1 MEIIREGKYSMPKQT
16 FFNLPEEKRNHI
28 IEVSIDEFAKA
39 PYQNISINHLIKS
52 MNIPTGSFYQ
62 YFEDKKDLYFYI
74 LSFYIDGILEESI
87 QEDKKFDLLNSD
99 YSVQAMDV
107 FSSVKEKMKNY
118 QEIFIDNFE
127 KAPLQIKRDWTFDVL
142 IGGKY
147 MALYDYSFF
156 DNEQLDPMI
165 KKNKSLHLGMVLAI
179 PNVIRRFC
187 NQEDIQ
193 EELKMYQFCIDILKV
208 GFTNFCSDT
217 EKSHNINKQETN
229 TRER

>member
-1 MEIIREGKYSMPKQT
+1 
-16 FFNLPEEKRNHI
+16 
-28 IEVSIDEFAKA
+28 
-39 PYQNISINHLIKS
+39 

-165 KKNKSLHLGMVLAI
+165 KKNKSLLLGMVLAI

-193 EELKMYQFCIDILKV
+193 EELKLYQFCIDILKV

-217 EKSHNINKQETN
+217 EKNYSIDMQETN

>member
-1 MEIIREGKYSMPKQT
+1 MPKQT

-99 YSVQAMDV
+99 YNVQAMDV

-165 KKNKSLHLGMVLAI
+165 KKNKSLLLGMVLAI

>member
-62 YFEDKKDLYFYI
+62 YFEDKKDLYFYV

-87 QEDKKFDLLNSD
+87 QENKKFDLLNSD

-165 KKNKSLHLGMVLAI
+165 KKNKSLLLGMVLAI

>member
-1 MEIIREGKYSMPKQT
+1 MEIIREGKYIMPKQT

-87 QEDKKFDLLNSD
+87 QENKKFDLLNSD

-156 DNEQLDPMI
+156 DNEELDPMI
-165 KKNKSLHLGMVLAI
+165 KKNKSLLFGMVLAI

-187 NQEDIQ
+187 NQGDIQ

-208 GFTNFCSDT
+208 GLTNFCSDT
-217 EKSHNINKQETN
+217 EKKHSIN
-229 TRER
+229 

>member
-165 KKNKSLHLGMVLAI
+165 KKNKSLLLGMVLAI

-217 EKSHNINKQETN
+217 EKSHNMNKQETN

>member
-1 MEIIREGKYSMPKQT
+1 MPKQT

-62 YFEDKKDLYFYI
+62 YF
-74 LSFYIDGILEESI
+74 
-87 QEDKKFDLLNSD
+87 EDKKFDLLNSD

-165 KKNKSLHLGMVLAI
+165 KKNKSLLLGMVLAI

-187 NQEDIQ
+187 NQGDIQ
-193 EELKMYQFCIDILKV
+193 EELKLYQFCIDILKV
-208 GFTNFCSDT
+208 GLTNFCSDT
-217 EKSHNINKQETN
+217 EKNYSIDKQKTN

>member
-1 MEIIREGKYSMPKQT
+1 MPKQT

-28 IEVSIDEFAKA
+28 IEVSIDEFEKA

-165 KKNKSLHLGMVLAI
+165 KKNKSLLLGMVLAI

-187 NQEDIQ
+187 NQGDIQ
-193 EELKMYQFCIDILKV
+193 EELKLYQFCIDILKV
-208 GFTNFCSDT
+208 GLTNFCSDT
-217 EKSHNINKQETN
+217 EKNYSIDKQKTN

>member
-28 IEVSIDEFAKA
+28 IEVSIDEFEKA

-165 KKNKSLHLGMVLAI
+165 KKNKSLLLGMVLAI

-187 NQEDIQ
+187 NQGDIQ
-193 EELKMYQFCIDILKV
+193 EELKLYQFCIDILK
-208 GFTNFCSDT
+208 GLTNFCSDT
-217 EKSHNINKQETN
+217 EKNYSIDKQKTN

>member
-1 MEIIREGKYSMPKQT
+1 M
-16 FFNLPEEKRNHI
+16 
-28 IEVSIDEFAKA
+28 
-39 PYQNISINHLIKS
+39 
-52 MNIPTGSFYQ
+52 
-62 YFEDKKDLYFYI
+62 
-74 LSFYIDGILEESI
+74 
-87 QEDKKFDLLNSD
+87 LNSD
-99 YSVQAMDV
+99 YNVQAMDV

-165 KKNKSLHLGMVLAI
+165 KKNKSLLLGMVLAI

-208 GFTNFCSDT
+208 GLTNFCSNT
-217 EKSHNINKQETN
+217 EKNYSIDKQETN

>member
-1 MEIIREGKYSMPKQT
+1 MPKQT

-28 IEVSIDEFAKA
+28 IEVSIDEFTKA
-39 PYQNISINHLIKS
+39 PYQNISINHLIRS

-118 QEIFIDNFE
+118 QEI
-127 KAPLQIKRDWTFDVL
+127 
-142 IGGKY
+142 
-147 MALYDYSFF
+147 
-156 DNEQLDPMI
+156 
-165 KKNKSLHLGMVLAI
+165 
-179 PNVIRRFC
+179 
-187 NQEDIQ
+187 
-193 EELKMYQFCIDILKV
+193 ILKKLHCRSNEI
-208 GFTNFCSDT
+208 GPSMY
-217 EKSHNINKQETN
+217 
-229 TRER
+229 

>member
-1 MEIIREGKYSMPKQT
+1 MPKQT

-28 IEVSIDEFAKA
+28 IEVSIDEFTKA
-39 PYQNISINHLIKS
+39 PYQNISINHLIRS

-165 KKNKSLHLGMVLAI
+165 KKNKSLLLGMVLAI

-193 EELKMYQFCIDILKV
+193 EELKMYQFCIDILKA
-208 GFTNFCSDT
+208 GLINFCSDT
-217 EKSHNINKQETN
+217 EKNYSIDMQETN

>member
-156 DNEQLDPMI
+156 DDEQLDPMI
-165 KKNKSLHLGMVLAI
+165 KKNKSLLLGMVLAI

>member
-99 YSVQAMDV
+99 YNVQAMDV

-156 DNEQLDPMI
+156 DNEELDPMI
-165 KKNKSLHLGMVLAI
+165 KKNKSLLLGMVLAI

-187 NQEDIQ
+187 NQGDIQ
-193 EELKMYQFCIDILKV
+193 EELKMYQFCIDVLKV
-208 GFTNFCSDT
+208 GLTNFCSDT
-217 EKSHNINKQETN
+217 EKNHSIDKQKTN

>member
-1 MEIIREGKYSMPKQT
+1 MPKQT

-99 YSVQAMDV
+99 YNVQAMDV

-156 DNEQLDPMI
+156 DNEKLDPMI
-165 KKNKSLHLGMVLAI
+165 KKNKSLLLGISGLMMVLEAHFHSRF
-179 PNVIRRFC
+179 NGRRT
-187 NQEDIQ
+187 I
-193 EELKMYQFCIDILKV
+193 V
-208 GFTNFCSDT
+208 GK
-217 EKSHNINKQETN
+217 EKLFQTC
-229 TRER
+229 R